1 MDDIDQITTLIH
13 RIDIDSDVRS
23 NYESAFGNIVR
34 FIKNYRKHAITR
46 HELEVTKTLAA
57 PFARGGSL
65 VLLLEPRRWHPW
77 KLGADLVIRDCKS
90 LRVMDNGFRLVS
102 EGCLSLTKGVSV
114 LDLRPFLV
122 MDDYPQ
128 LKCEVWEHLYDLV
141 YEAIKAKEPDALLCM
156 GNVSASSL
164 RRSNS

>member
-1 MDDIDQITTLIH
+1 
-13 RIDIDSDVRS
+13 
-23 NYESAFGNIVR
+23 
-34 FIKNYRKHAITR
+34 
-46 HELEVTKTLAA
+46 
-57 PFARGGSL
+57 
-65 VLLLEPRRWHPW
+65 
-77 KLGADLVIRDCKS
+77 
-90 LRVMDNGFRLVS
+90 
-102 EGCLSLTKGVSV
+102 
-114 LDLRPFLV
+114 